1 MSLHYILD
9 GYNIIKHPDFSSR
22 KVLKD
27 AREGLIRFIIDKK
40 PCGSANNKVSVVFDG
55 TADGFNFYRRES
67 KFLEVIF
74 THNCSADTKIKK
86 MVEVSGNPRRIVVV
100 SDDKEIKFFVK
111 SCAAQCMNVAIFVRK
126 GSPILKPRRELP
138 QIELSCSQ
146 VAKINEELAKVW
158 LK

>member
-9 GYNIIKHPDFSSR
+9 GYNIIKQSDFASR

-27 AREGLIRFIIDKK
+27 AREDLIRFIIEKK

-55 TADGFNFYRRES
+55 TADGFNFYRTES
-67 KFLEVIF
+67 KFPEVIF
-74 THNCSADTKIKK
+74 SHNCSADTKIKK
-86 MVEVSGNPRRIVVV
+86 MVEASGNPRRIVVV

-111 SCAAQCMNVAIFVRK
+111 SCAAQCMDVAAFVDK
-126 GSPILKPRRELP
+126 GLPVPKPRRDP
-138 QIELSCSQ
+138 PKIELSYSQ
-146 VAKINEELAKVW
+146 AARINEELAKIW

>member
-9 GYNIIKHPDFSSR
+9 GYNIIKQPDFASR

-27 AREGLIRFIIDKK
+27 AREDLIRFIIEKK

-55 TADGFNFYRRES
+55 TADGFNFYRTES

-74 THNCSADTKIKK
+74 SHNCSADTKIKK
-86 MVEVSGNPRRIVVV
+86 MVEASGNPRRIVVV

-111 SCAAQCMNVAIFVRK
+111 SCAAQCMDVSVFVRK
-126 GSPILKPRRELP
+126 GLPVPKPRRELP

-146 VAKINEELAKVW
+146 VDKINAELAKIW